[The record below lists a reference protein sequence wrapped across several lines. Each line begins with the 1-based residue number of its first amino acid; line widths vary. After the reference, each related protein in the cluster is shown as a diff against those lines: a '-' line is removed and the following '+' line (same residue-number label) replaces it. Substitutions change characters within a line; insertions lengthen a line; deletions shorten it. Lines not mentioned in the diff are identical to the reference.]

1 MRGTDWRSVLGGL
14 LPLDL
19 ACLLTCFTAASAA
32 AEQPLDVLDPT
43 LRGVFVEVEIS
54 SDLSIVGESF
64 GPPHLATYSASGNVG
79 TLVIPVTS
87 HEEMREGFLT
97 PIPGTFTPI
106 VIEIDLT
113 TLTATSQTASGA
125 LQSGPILMG
134 FVQNPLSTEA
144 TAGYMTGGDIT
155 TPFFCTSQLEV
166 DELCLIVPLFC
177 GVTCVVVPGSS
188 YDAATGNINLVGSE
202 EQQGCDGATCVDPF
216 LVFTGNG
223 DLRLTEPLAE
233 QVPTLGP
240 GGILLLGML
249 LARSAGCRLRPS
261 STSARRQGA

>member
-32 AEQPLDVLDPT
+32 AEQPLNVLDPT

-64 GPPHLATYSASGNVG
+64 GPTYQATYSASGNVG

-113 TLTATSQTASGA
+113 TFAATSQTASGA
-125 LQSGPILMG
+125 LQSGPVTMA
-134 FVQNPLSTEA
+134 FVQHPLSTEA
-144 TAGYMTGGDIT
+144 TAGYITGGDIT
-155 TPFFCTSQLEV
+155 SPLFCTSQLEV
-166 DELCLIVPLFC
+166 DELCLIVPAFC
-177 GVTCVVVPGSS
+177 GAICVVVPGSP
-188 YDAATGNINLVGSE
+188 YDAATGKINLVGSE
-202 EQQGCDGATCVDPF
+202 EQQGCDGAVCAGPF
-216 LVFTGNG
+216 VYFTGRG
-223 DLRLTEPLAE
+223 DLRLTEPLVLG
-233 QVPTLGP
+233 VPTLGP

-249 LARSAGCRLRPS
+249 LTASAVGSFRP
-261 STSARRQGA
+261 TSPVVLP